1 MKKEEIEEGRNRK
14 RKKKSI
20 EKSGKVLNEET
31 RFQVSINTLIAIG
44 FAMATIIGMWFA
56 LQADIAEA
64 KELPTPPDP
73 EVTRMEFDMKD
84 QMIRNTIIDT
94 KDDVTEIKEDIKR
107 IEEKIDKL
115 N

>member
-1 MKKEEIEEGRNRK
+1 MGKE
-14 RKKKSI
+14 
-20 EKSGKVLNEET
+20 LNEET
-31 RFQVSINTLIAIG
+31 GFQVSIKTLIAIG

-64 KELPTPPDP
+64 KELPEPPDP

-84 QMIRNTIIDT
+84 QMIRNTIMDT
-94 KDDVTEIKEDIKR
+94 KDDVGEIKEDIKR